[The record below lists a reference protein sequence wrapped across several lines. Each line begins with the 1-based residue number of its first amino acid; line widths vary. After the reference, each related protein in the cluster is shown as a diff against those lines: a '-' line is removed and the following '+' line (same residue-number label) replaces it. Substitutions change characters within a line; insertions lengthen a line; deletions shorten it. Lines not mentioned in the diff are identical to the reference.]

1 MGVHTG
7 LQTGTS
13 QSLIP
18 APAPKRDT
26 TGEQPDSSTVS
37 DGLTLWP
44 HTSPAPQTAAL
55 RCVTP
60 HGHSVCVVSR
70 FICSGRR
77 VVLLTEQRKEGT
89 HTGTHTH
96 TPRRGGPVTS
106 SVSKNA
112 SLHYISK
119 ATFALNT
126 LMFGWNMLTFALNTL
141 TFQQFN
147 VHEELG
153 LKQRSSRPSKPKLGL
168 CQGR

>member
-1 MGVHTG
+1 M
-7 LQTGTS
+7 
-13 QSLIP
+13 
-18 APAPKRDT
+18 
-26 TGEQPDSSTVS
+26 
-37 DGLTLWP
+37 
-44 HTSPAPQTAAL
+44 
-55 RCVTP
+55 
-60 HGHSVCVVSR
+60 
-70 FICSGRR
+70 
-77 VVLLTEQRKEGT
+77 
-89 HTGTHTH
+89 
-96 TPRRGGPVTS
+96 TS

-126 LMFGWNMLTFALNTL
+126 LMFGWNMLTFAVNTLTFEWNTL